1 MHPSRPTPH
10 HGDTPSQPHPGR
22 PFPPSPHPSPHPPG
36 PPQGGGP
43 GRRPHLFS
51 QIPSP
56 HCRAPGP
63 GRRPRHPSPHTLGRW
78 PQGGCLTI
86 PPRPTTPLP
95 NPGRPKPV
103 SQPLAPTSVSPP
115 KAGGLKA
122 VAPPPP
128 PPPNPPKGSGP
139 MAAAPPVS
147 TPAPTHKARVAAP
160 SRKGQLS
167 GRGGVGGARTWRLEA
182 HRAPP
187 GKVHPIPHDPKH
199 QPACVCVCVCPS
211 SLLRCRTSK
220 SRAKGWVTSPGTKSR
235 NQISWSPTRFGYP
248 QPNLVE
254 SHEIR
259 IPATK
264 SRGVPRDSD
273 TRDQSSGSPTSVGSP
288 GFSKLQKQTVFH
300 SLDLKSHE
308 LRFRRAKP
316 RGIQR
321 RMYAASQISWDP
333 TADVGGKPNP
343 VGSPWAETGG

>member
-22 PFPPSPHPSPHPPG
+22 PFPPSPHPSPHPHG

-43 GRRPHLFS
+43 GRRPHLPS
-51 QIPSP
+51 QISTP
-56 HCRAPGP
+56 HCRALGP

-167 GRGGVGGARTWRLEA
+167 GRGGGERGDLAARGPSRTA
-182 HRAPP
+182 GKGPP
-187 GKVHPIPHDPKH
+187 NPPRP
-199 QPACVCVCVCPS
+199 QASASMCVCVRMPLLPS
-211 SLLRCRTSK
+211 
-220 SRAKGWVTSPGTKSR
+220 P
-235 NQISWSPTRFGYP
+235 
-248 QPNLVE
+248 
-254 SHEIR
+254 
-259 IPATK
+259 
-264 SRGVPRDSD
+264 
-273 TRDQSSGSPTSVGSP
+273 
-288 GFSKLQKQTVFH
+288 LQDFKNP
-300 SLDLKSHE
+300 E
-308 LRFRRAKP
+308 RRA
-316 RGIQR
+316 G
-321 RMYAASQISWDP
+321 
-333 TADVGGKPNP
+333 
-343 VGSPWAETGG
+343 